1 MAHPIFGLAERVT
14 EEMAA
19 LDPHVATYEG
29 VVGYDDRWP
38 DLSPEGATARLDAY
52 RRFVAEID
60 ALAPGDSKWERLAVR
75 SCRDFLADFMLDWL
89 EQGEYRRDLNSIS
102 CPVQDLHG
110 VFDVMDKTSPEGWE
124 AIVARLEGLP
134 RALAGYRATLEDA
147 RRRGETVA
155 QRQVEAVVRQARHHA
170 GPESALRDLPDQA
183 TSAAGPDRIG
193 AGVEAACRAFGEL
206 AEYLERDY
214 LPDANAED
222 AVGEE
227 RYLTSARRYLGGTID
242 PVEIYRWGWS
252 EVERIRSEMAEVAGR
267 ISPGAPIPE
276 VIERLKSDPAGR
288 SSDRD
293 EFVAVM
299 TQRLHQAV
307 HDLDGTAFE
316 IPEPLRA
323 VEVKIAPPG
332 GPLGAY
338 YIGPSEDFRRPGT
351 VWYSL
356 DPQEH
361 QVAYYNQV
369 STNYHEGFPGHHL
382 QVGYPLTVGD
392 VLTRL
397 QRTFVWY
404 PGYGEGW
411 ALYAE
416 LVMKELG
423 YLEKLEY
430 VFGML
435 AEAMLRACR
444 VVIDIGSHME
454 FPIPDEQP
462 FHPGER
468 WSFDTAVEM
477 LIDYALQP
485 PPYARS
491 EVTRYLG
498 WPGQAIAYKVGER
511 EILKMRDELMA
522 RDGEGFDLMDFH
534 DRVLTPGA
542 IGLDHLRDLVVG

>member
-267 ISPGAPIPE
+267 ISPGAPISK

-423 YLEKLEY
+423 YLEKPEY